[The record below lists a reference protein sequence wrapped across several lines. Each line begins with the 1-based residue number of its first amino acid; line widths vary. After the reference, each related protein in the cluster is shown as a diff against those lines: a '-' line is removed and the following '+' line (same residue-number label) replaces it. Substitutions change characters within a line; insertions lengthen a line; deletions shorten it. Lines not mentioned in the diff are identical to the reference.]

1 MSTKIFN
8 ANDINHGRVVY
19 LAADGSW
26 SERIADAAIV
36 QSAEDEARLQ
46 AIADAAFE
54 ARQVVDVYAIDVAIE
69 DSRIR
74 PLVYRERIRAE
85 GPSVRL
91 DLGKQSANG

>member
-8 ANDINHGRVVY
+8 ANDINNGRVVY

-26 SERIADAAIV
+26 SERIADAAVV

-46 AIADAAFE
+46 AVADAAFE
-54 ARQVVDVYAIDVAIE
+54 ARRVVDVYAVDVAIE
-69 DSRIR
+69 DGRIR

>member
-1 MSTKIFN
+1 MSAKIFN
-8 ANDINHGRVVY
+8 ANDILNGRVVY

-36 QSAEDEARLQ
+36 QSADDEARFQ

-54 ARQVVDVYAIDVAIE
+54 ARRVIDHYAIDVAIE
-69 DSRIR
+69 DGRIR

>member
-1 MSTKIFN
+1 MSSKIFN
-8 ANDINHGRVVY
+8 ANDINNGRVVY

-54 ARQVVDVYAIDVAIE
+54 ARCVVDVYAIDVAIE
-69 DSRIR
+69 GGRIR

-85 GPSVRL
+85 GPSVRH

>member
-1 MSTKIFN
+1 MSAKIFN
-8 ANDINHGRVVY
+8 ANDILNGRVVY

-36 QSAEDEARLQ
+36 QSADDETRFQ
-46 AIADAAFE
+46 AMADAAFE
-54 ARQVVDVYAIDVAIE
+54 ARRVVDAYAIDVAIE
-69 DSRIR
+69 DGRIR

-91 DLGKQSANG
+91 DLGKQSSNG